1 MTLHF
6 RVFLSK
12 DSSEIFYQKTAGL
25 FASPGAECFRAILFS
40 EVKMIDV
47 YKRQGAEKIYG
58 KPFLICQTVSGADGK
73 A

>member
-25 FASPGAECFRAILFS
+25 FAKPWSRML
-40 EVKMIDV
+40 
-47 YKRQGAEKIYG
+47 QGNFIFGGED
-58 KPFLICQTVSGADGK
+58 DG
-73 A
+73 